1 MSVQSEIDRIKKN
14 VNDTLKTISD
24 TGVTVGAGSDSL
36 PTAAA
41 ALANEKQDKATAVT
55 VPGSGTMQMS
65 ESIGTGP
72 YTIEFDEEADEAFPA
87 SLVDYNNTTSGMAA
101 TTVQAAVDELFTSV
115 SEGKS
120 LIAAAVTDKGVET
133 AATDSF
139 AAMAE
144 KIGKIVTGEA
154 IEKGSLYIESN
165 HYYAYLPDGT
175 KLNGATDVTT
185 LPIGSMFMLVSKSFS
200 YGVGDDDIY
209 YGGAEPVTSEIL
221 SITIGLSDKETQAR
235 LFRTTG
241 SDEQIMAL

>member
-87 SLVDYNNTTSGMAA
+87 SLVNYNNTTTGMAA

-115 SEGKS
+115 S
-120 LIAAAVTDKGVET
+120 
-133 AATDSF
+133 
-139 AAMAE
+139 
-144 KIGKIVTGEA
+144 
-154 IEKGSLYIESN
+154 
-165 HYYAYLPDGT
+165 DG
-175 KLNGATDVTT
+175 
-185 LPIGSMFMLVSKSFS
+185 
-200 YGVGDDDIY
+200 
-209 YGGAEPVTSEIL
+209 
-221 SITIGLSDKETQAR
+221 
-235 LFRTTG
+235 
-241 SDEQIMAL
+241 